1 MRNLTL
7 MVAWLLAST
16 LATAQRSKLTIN
28 AETPE
33 GQLLQQIGQESDESK
48 KLALLE
54 QFAAKFPKHEGLAW
68 VYGQMVSAYAK
79 ASQFD
84 KAMEAGDKLLA
95 IDAEDLE
102 IAHETLKAAEAK
114 KDPDAVVKWAAKTS
128 ELARK
133 VAQSPKPK
141 EEDEAEDWKRKVD
154 FAKQLD
160 VYTEYS
166 VYALALQIPDPR
178 KKVAL
183 ADALEQRNPQS
194 QYLPQ
199 LGMPRF
205 IAYLQAGE
213 NQKAVALAEKILE
226 KDQNSEEMLL
236 AVAQSY
242 MAQKKD
248 PDKVLAYCAKVSEL
262 AQSKPKPEGVS
273 DADWEKRK
281 TQLSGRAQWM
291 TGVTYASQSKW
302 AQADQALRAAL
313 PAVKDDPRMTAEALF
328 YLGLANFRLGEKGD
342 DNRILEALR
351 FNEQCA
357 AIASPFQ
364 GPARTNI
371 KAIRSKYQVK

>member
-84 KAMEAGDKLLA
+84 KAIDAGDKLLA

-166 VYALALQIPDPR
+166 VYALALQTTDPR

-226 KDQNSEEMLL
+226 KDQSSEEMLL
-236 AVAQSY
+236 AVAESY
-242 MAQKKD
+242 MTQNKE
-248 PDKVLAYCAKVSEL
+248 PDKVFAYCAKVLEL
-262 AQSKPKPEGVS
+262 VKSKPKPEGVS
-273 DADWEKRK
+273 EADWEKRK
-281 TQLSGRAQWM
+281 TQLSGRADWM
-291 TGVTYASQSKW
+291 TGVTYATQSKW
-302 AQADQALRAAL
+302 TQADQALRAAL
-313 PAVKDDPRMTAEALF
+313 PAIKGDQRMAAAALF

-342 DNRILEALR
+342 DNRIIEALR

-357 AIASPFQ
+357 AIAGPFQ

-371 KAIRSKYQVK
+371 KAIRAKYQVK